1 MLKLQ
6 SMKPAAAQKHPHTRA
21 EVSIE
26 ALKNRLKRE
35 LAGVAEKRTIGRF

>member
-6 SMKPAAAQKHPHTRA
+6 SINPADAQKHPHTRA

-35 LAGVAEKRTIGRF
+35 LARVAEKRAIGRF